1 MKIIEPEKISAAST
15 EQQVIRLSGPFAGLL
30 PILRK
35 EAIHIRR
42 DPTALFFTVL
52 MPVLQLMML
61 GFAINTNVRNVPTV
75 VYDAAQTQESRRLLD
90 RFVNSDDFKIVEYVT
105 SDEAMNRA
113 VISNRAQVGI
123 KIPPDYSRRLMAG
136 ETASMLILVDGSDS
150 SVAGETSN
158 VAVAI
163 ALQESL
169 EHVLQQANGRIS
181 LPVEARRK
189 VLFNPDSRS
198 PNFLI
203 PGLIVV
209 LMQMQTVMLT
219 AFAIVRERERGTM
232 EQLFMTPVAPLGLMI
247 GKIIPYLVVAFA
259 ELCFVLALMV
269 WVFNVPIHGSLLL
282 LLGLSLPFMLSML
295 GIGLLISTR
304 AHSQNEAMQMAFG
317 TMMPS
322 IFLSGYIFPLSA
334 MPFFFQ
340 MVSKIIPAS
349 YMIQIA
355 RGIILRGAELQDL
368 KQPVIVLSVMSIL
381 LIFVSARRFHKK
393 IG

>member
-1 MKIIEPEKISAAST
+1 MKIIEPEEISAAST

>member
-1 MKIIEPEKISAAST
+1 MKIIEPEEISAAST

-368 KQPVIVLSVMSIL
+368 KQPGIVLSVMSIL